1 MQCLRMR
8 YIRML
13 TVAIRMLTVAIRITF
28 RIEYSLHQPMNSK
41 KSIAPLLS
49 ASISMRI
56 FARASCPSLELHHD

>member
-1 MQCLRMR
+1 
-8 YIRML
+8 
-13 TVAIRMLTVAIRITF
+13 
-28 RIEYSLHQPMNSK
+28 MNSK